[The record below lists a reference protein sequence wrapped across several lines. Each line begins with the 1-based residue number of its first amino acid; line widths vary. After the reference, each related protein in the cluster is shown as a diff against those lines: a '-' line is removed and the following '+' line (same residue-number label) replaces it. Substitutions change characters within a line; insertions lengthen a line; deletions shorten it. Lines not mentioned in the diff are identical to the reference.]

1 MSNSQSLFSSSSDGV
16 WMRTAYVRV
25 ICGQGASEM
34 CYKLL
39 LSRVENSSFVWFICL
54 VREEIFMPLILF
66 FILFFSGRLT
76 IFALLLLFPFTFQP
90 PKESALFRVPSSFRN
105 IASPSC
111 HREPLT
117 RLCPFSAVSALIYQ
131 KYFSVFSHLQWI
143 LSFWEEFRWIVAL
156 SFPMSSS
163 SAVFPNPPSLSPI
176 CLQSLRDGAGE
187 TWHWPFFPPVFGILL
202 YFYIVLYFVS
212 LSCTVFTFVLIGNLK
227 FIVFFGFWLC
237 RCSGFICYTEWG
249 MPRWSGR

>member
-1 MSNSQSLFSSSSDGV
+1 MSDSQSLFSSSSDGM

-34 CYKLL
+34 CYKLP

-117 RLCPFSAVSALIYQ
+117 RLCLFSAVSALIYQ
-131 KYFSVFSHLQWI
+131 KSFSVFSHLQWI

-156 SFPMSSS
+156 SFPMSSF
-163 SAVFPNPPSLSPI
+163 SAVFSKPSFSLSRLSAKLARWRWWNLALTFFSSCFWHFI
-176 CLQSLRDGAGE
+176 FKLFLVFWLWLTFNISLAWD
-187 TWHWPFFPPVFGILL
+187 VQYLLL
-202 YFYIVLYFVS
+202 Y
-212 LSCTVFTFVLIGNLK
+212 
-227 FIVFFGFWLC
+227 
-237 RCSGFICYTEWG
+237 
-249 MPRWSGR
+249 